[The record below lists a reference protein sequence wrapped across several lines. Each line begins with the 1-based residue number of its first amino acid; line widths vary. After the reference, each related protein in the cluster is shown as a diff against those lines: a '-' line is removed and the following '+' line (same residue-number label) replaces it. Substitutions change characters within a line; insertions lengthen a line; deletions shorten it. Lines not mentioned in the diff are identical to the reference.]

1 VLVAC
6 LQLPYLL
13 DVEDRI
19 ELCESMLAK
28 EEFDLLAL
36 PAAWADGVFSDPH
49 STTVEESAM
58 YSYIFRRYI
67 RDLSARKHATIV
79 AGTIEKE
86 HGAAFECAIVASLGV
101 DCGQFLKD
109 HPFSTKP
116 QFRRPWFK
124 KQWEPLYGS
133 HYSLGVVYD
142 SDLRCESQYLPLR
155 VNYINI
161 CVVVGGSTDCG
172 MPDRVR
178 WRAMECGVTL
188 VYANLCDPW
197 RQLPGQSGIVSPHG
211 NWHVRAS
218 NTPAFIQCEL
228 PSAVVAYGNAYG
240 PKASARE
247 RSKYRTWHGFP
258 EPPRAS
264 WWWW

>member
-1 VLVAC
+1 M
-6 LQLPYLL
+6 L
-13 DVEDRI
+13 DVKERI
-19 ELCESMLAK
+19 KLCESMLAK

-36 PAAWADGVFSDPH
+36 PAAWADGVSSYPNSASVDE
-49 STTVEESAM
+49 STV
-58 YSYIFRRYI
+58 YSYVFRSYI
-67 RDLSARKHATIV
+67 CDLSARKHATIV

-86 HGAAFECAIVASLGV
+86 HGVAFECAIVASLGV

-109 HPFSTKP
+109 HPFSAKP
-116 QFRRPWFK
+116 QFRRPWLET
-124 KQWEPLYGS
+124 QWEPLYGS

-142 SDLRCESQYLPLR
+142 SDLLCEKQYLPLR
-155 VNYINI
+155 VNYVNI

-188 VYANLCDPW
+188 VYANLCGAW
-197 RQLPGQSGIVSPHG
+197 RQLPGRSGIVSPHG

-228 PSAVVAYGNAYG
+228 PSAIVAYKGAYG
-240 PKASARE
+240 PQVNDRE
-247 RSKYRTWHGFP
+247 HPSPCREWQGFP
-258 EPPRAS
+258 EPPKSS
-264 WWWW
+264 WWKW